1 MDKPYVLLIAGLV
14 LLMAVSGF
22 EVMAMENSAS
32 LNSFNVTYQVPR
44 GKDTTRAFLDIY
56 PARDKP
62 GAPVVVFWHGGALM
76 QGDKQLVGNLA
87 RTLADQG
94 VAVVAA
100 NYRLSPAV
108 QHPAHLQDAAAA
120 VNWVKSHIKEYG
132 GDPAKLFL
140 SGHSAGAYLAVQ
152 LALDSRYL
160 AEHGLTLTD
169 LAGVVAI
176 SPFLYV
182 EEVAPQR
189 PKVVWG
195 KDPAGWLE
203 PSVSGYVG
211 AGKPPLRLLYAA
223 GDEPWRRSQNERLA
237 RDLMGFEV
245 DAQALMVPNRNHRS
259 IMTRADHRDDPVVEA
274 IYLFISGEE

>member
-1 MDKPYVLLIAGLV
+1 MDKLYF
-14 LLMAVSGF
+14 LLMAVLGF
-22 EVMAMENSAS
+22 EVMAVENSAS
-32 LNSFNVTYQVPR
+32 LNSFNITYQAALGGDATRALLDVYQPR
-44 GKDTTRAFLDIY
+44 GKVD
-56 PARDKP
+56 
-62 GAPVVVFWHGGALM
+62 APVVIFWHGGALM
-76 QGDKQLVGNLA
+76 GGDKQVVENLA
-87 RTLADQG
+87 QTLADQG

-100 NYRLSPAV
+100 NYRLSPGV

-140 SGHSAGAYLAVQ
+140 SGHSAGGYLAVQ

-160 AEHGLTLTD
+160 AGHDIALTD
-169 LAGVVAI
+169 LTGVIAI

-195 KDPAGWLE
+195 EDPAGWLE

-211 AGKPPLRLLYAA
+211 VGKPPMRLLYAE
-223 GDEPWRRSQNERLA
+223 GDDPWRRDQNERLA
-237 RDLMGFEV
+237 SDLGGFEV
-245 DAQALMVPNRNHRS
+245 DAKALMVPNRDHRS
-259 IMTRADHRDDPVVEA
+259 IMTSADHADDPVVDA
-274 IYLFISGEE
+274 IYRFISGEE